1 MPILPRLVLASV
13 VSIVL
18 ACTPALPAVGQD
30 DHEQS
35 GAIVLFW
42 TRQGGLA
49 GFCDEL
55 KVTGSG
61 DVTATS
67 CATGAAQKT
76 RKLSPDEQSQLERLR
91 QTFASVTFSST
102 DAATADAMKQTVTFS
117 GKGPT
122 QPSETQQRE
131 LLDWARRVY
140 STTGR

>member
-1 MPILPRLVLASV
+1 MTILPRLVLASV
-13 VSIVL
+13 TTIVL
-18 ACTPALPAVGQD
+18 ACTPPLPALGQD
-30 DHEQS
+30 DH
-35 GAIVLFW
+35 GKIVLFW

-102 DAATADAMKQTVTFS
+102 DAAAADAMKQTVTFS
-117 GKGPT
+117 GKGRI

-131 LLDWARRVY
+131 LLDWAQRVY